1 MAKLISRIEEL
12 MKSQKVYHGEKCN
25 GEDIQN
31 AMKKLNILFPE
42 DYFEYLSKY
51 GVISFYATEWTGL
64 GIKGRLNVVEA
75 TLEERKLNPEFPKN
89 LFVIEN
95 LAIEGIVIAADEK
108 GQVYEIQAGGKQ
120 NKIFDSLVEYL
131 VECIKRKQ

>member
-1 MAKLISRIEEL
+1 MTKLVTKIEE
-12 MKSQKVYHGEKCN
+12 
-25 GEDIQN
+25 
-31 AMKKLNILFPE
+31 MKKTQKLFQGKKCSFTE
-42 DYFEYLSKY
+42 IQGAADKLHLSFSQEYFEYLSNY

-89 LFVIEN
+89 LFVVEN

-108 GQVYEIQAGGKQ
+108 GQVYEIQGDNQ
-120 NKIFDSLVEYL
+120 NKICDSLVEYL
-131 VECIKRKQ
+131 DECIKRQK